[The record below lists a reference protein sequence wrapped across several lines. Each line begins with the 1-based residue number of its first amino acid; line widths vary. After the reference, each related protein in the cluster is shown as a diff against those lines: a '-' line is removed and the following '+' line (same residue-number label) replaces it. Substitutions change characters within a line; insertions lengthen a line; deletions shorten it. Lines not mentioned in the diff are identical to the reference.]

1 MIGDL
6 ILFAV
11 FAIIWRRILK
21 LKKENFREFVFEI
34 TIYLAVFLLTLI
46 FYKFS
51 YFLLSF
57 VFDFGLFPSITG
69 IFAFNF
75 ILIYL
80 SVRFFVY
87 YLAKKGHLS
96 FDRKEKLIDKEAGF
110 FDFFIHS
117 IDDFQKVFTIFFA
130 VNMIIIFTLLNSFI
144 DVFTHQKIL
153 NYKNSAAINAMAE
166 KLLSSAEGPSGAKE
180 NLAETIYFLRT
191 VDPRAYEKIVKNT
204 NSFVFSSR
212 STKPILAMA
221 HMPSSYIEIDP
232 IFSKSFNSIEDEI
245 YFASLLIH
253 ESEHLKN
260 FREDEGFIVNILN
273 YALLSAKCNPLT
285 NYQYFSDIRRSIF
298 MYGDEWCAQ
307 ISEVKFLRQF
317 NVDYKEDFMKYFE
330 DN

>member
-6 ILFAV
+6 ILIFV
-11 FAIIWRRILK
+11 FVIIWRRILK
-21 LKKENFREFVFEI
+21 LKKDNFRGFVFEI

-69 IFAFNF
+69 IFAFSF

-80 SVRFFVY
+80 GVRFFVY
-87 YLAKKGHLS
+87 YLEKKDRLS
-96 FDRKEKLIDKEAGF
+96 LDRKEKLIDKEADF
-110 FDFFIHS
+110 YDFFIHGME
-117 IDDFQKVFTIFFA
+117 DFQKAFTIFFA
-130 VNMIIIFTLLNSFI
+130 INLIIIFTLLNSFV

-153 NYKNSAAINAMAE
+153 NYENNQTINVKAE
-166 KLLSSAEGPSGAKE
+166 KLIKTAQGSSSAIK
-180 NLAETIYFLRT
+180 NLEETLDFLRV

-204 NSFVFSSR
+204 SNFVFSAGSM
-212 STKPILAMA
+212 KPVLALA
-221 HMPSSYIEIDP
+221 HVSENYIEIDP
-232 IFSKSFNSIEDEI
+232 VFSEPFNSIEDEV
-245 YFASLLIH
+245 YFASVLIH

-307 ISEVKFLRQF
+307 VSEVKFLRQF
-317 NVDYKEDFMKYFE
+317 NIDYKENWMKNFE